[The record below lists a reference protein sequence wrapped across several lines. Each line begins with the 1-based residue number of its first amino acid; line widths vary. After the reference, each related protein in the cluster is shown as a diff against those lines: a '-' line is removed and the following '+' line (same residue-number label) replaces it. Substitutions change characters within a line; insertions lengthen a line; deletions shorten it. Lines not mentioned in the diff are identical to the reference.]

1 MQRVQGHS
9 PLSVAVRLL
18 PEAIA
23 GLLVNIVAGLT
34 LHNINNKLIM
44 GVGTLAY
51 TISSILLSLMSAESS
66 YWAFIFPSIILSV
79 IGADMQFNV
88 ANVSLTFSAHSP
100 NYPALLSSP
109 HRLTNG

>member
-100 NYPALLSSP
+100 NYSALLSSP